1 MASSGKR
8 KTTMAKLNR
17 EQRLRERKMEKQ
29 HRKETRKDDD
39 PAVVEE
45 VEDLS
50 HLDRYVDPF
59 SAAELPPA
67 AGRGFQLSRR
77 PAPLALGAIGARR
90 PMLGD
95 RQAARRRGRL
105 DVLGRRQR
113 LQAAVERGADARRV
127 GLGLPARSPA
137 KSSSTDARQRTSQR
151 SKCGLRM
158 PPERRCRSA
167 CGAKAPPP

>member
-59 SAAELPPA
+59 SAAELA
-67 AGRGFQLSRR
+67 AGRR
-77 PAPLALGAIGARR
+77 P
-90 PMLGD
+90 
-95 RQAARRRGRL
+95 
-105 DVLGRRQR
+105 
-113 LQAAVERGADARRV
+113 
-127 GLGLPARSPA
+127 
-137 KSSSTDARQRTSQR
+137 
-151 SKCGLRM
+151 
-158 PPERRCRSA
+158 
-167 CGAKAPPP
+167 